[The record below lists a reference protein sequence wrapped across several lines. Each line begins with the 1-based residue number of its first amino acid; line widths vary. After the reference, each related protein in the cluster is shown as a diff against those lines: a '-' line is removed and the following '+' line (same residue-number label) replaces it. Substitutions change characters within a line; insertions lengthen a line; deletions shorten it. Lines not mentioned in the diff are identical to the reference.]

1 MRLWCTAL
9 ATGSIK
15 SRPLESTSSRWNA
28 APRGQARGQYKRAVT
43 SSQAAAG
50 ALGRCRRLKPCSD
63 SCMCKVLNL
72 IFIMI
77 WGDRTMGDMSKPCIQ
92 ESKQGSGHRR
102 LPWPPYSGSAETR
115 KSFLHGHAV
124 VMHIARAP
132 LGPSSFHAELARRPH
147 ANHCC
152 GPLVWPTAG

>member
-1 MRLWCTAL
+1 M
-9 ATGSIK
+9 
-15 SRPLESTSSRWNA
+15 
-28 APRGQARGQYKRAVT
+28 
-43 SSQAAAG
+43 
-50 ALGRCRRLKPCSD
+50 
-63 SCMCKVLNL
+63 

-77 WGDRTMGDMSKPCIQ
+77 WGHRTMGDMSKPYIQ
-92 ESKQGSGHRR
+92 VSKQGSGHRR
-102 LPWPPYSGSAETR
+102 VRCPPKEAQQR
-115 KSFLHGHAV
+115 RVKSFLHGHAV